1 MIKQENI
8 IILFGPPGAGKGTQS
23 SYISKQFNL
32 PHLSTGDM
40 LRLASKAGD
49 KFAEDLQKIMKA
61 GDLVSD
67 KIIIEVIAK
76 RIANADCENG
86 FLLDGFPRNVSQ
98 ARALDEMLAKKNK
111 KVRFVF
117 NFSVPDKELVKRMES
132 RVKEQLQKGEKPRED
147 DNETVLINRLKV
159 YKEQTLPVLAHYK
172 NTIPKSIVDIDGTKD
187 IKTINHFIK
196 EKLG

>member
-1 MIKQENI
+1 
-8 IILFGPPGAGKGTQS
+8 
-23 SYISKQFNL
+23 
-32 PHLSTGDM
+32 M

-187 IKTINHFIK
+187 IKTINHLIK

>member
-111 KVRFVF
+111 RVRFVF